1 MFVWSGWWRK
11 VDVKRDEAQSKR
23 TFNAGNCNPF
33 LSYRFFSLPCIHPS
47 LRFGSTS
54 CFVLCGTRRLIP
66 PSDMI
71 FLRTVRIT
79 LYRRTTH
86 TYAVRVSSFFFFYF
100 FSTFTVYPSLAYV
113 RRPRGAQIQ
122 DWRLVIHPHPI
133 NIAPL
138 SLPLSPFFF
147 FPSFMRYYITLRYFF
162 LSLSNSPSSSVLQS
176 YLY

>member
-1 MFVWSGWWRK
+1 
-11 VDVKRDEAQSKR
+11 
-23 TFNAGNCNPF
+23 
-33 LSYRFFSLPCIHPS
+33 
-47 LRFGSTS
+47 
-54 CFVLCGTRRLIP
+54 VLCGTRRLIP

-71 FLRTVRIT
+71 FLRTIRIT

-162 LSLSNSPSSSVLQS
+162 LSLILLPRVCYNRISTNYKEFRFVSLSSNLWADIRFS
-176 YLY
+176 